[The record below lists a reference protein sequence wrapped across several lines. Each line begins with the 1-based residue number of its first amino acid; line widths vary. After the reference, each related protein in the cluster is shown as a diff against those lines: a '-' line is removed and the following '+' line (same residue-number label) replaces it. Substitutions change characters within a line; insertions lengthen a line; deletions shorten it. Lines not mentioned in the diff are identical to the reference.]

1 MKQII
6 LFASVMLSVTA
17 FTQWDTGHYKG
28 TEEPYK
34 QQLVNGIYYIQEEM
48 IPCEYVVEKDIDNDA
63 WVVSIYPFRGSQ
75 KASWEGETYQD
86 VVLINKS
93 GEKTRLQTLCIDGM
107 MLFYDDSFIEFDDF
121 VREKGEYTVSMTHKK
136 EEGHPSYRFTFKN

>member
-17 FTQWDTGHYKG
+17 YSQWNTGHYKG
-28 TEEPYK
+28 SGEPYK
-34 QQLVNGIYYIQEEM
+34 HQLINGIYYIQEEM
-48 IPCEYVVEKDIDNDA
+48 IPCEYVVEKNIKNDA
-63 WVVSIYPFRGSQ
+63 WVISIYPFRGKQ
-75 KASWEGETYQD
+75 KARWEGETYQD

-107 MLFYDDSFIEFDDF
+107 MLFYDDSFVGFNDF
-121 VREKGEYTVSMTHKK
+121 VREKGVYTVLMTHKK
-136 EEGHPSYRFTFKN
+136 AEGHPSYQFRFVN